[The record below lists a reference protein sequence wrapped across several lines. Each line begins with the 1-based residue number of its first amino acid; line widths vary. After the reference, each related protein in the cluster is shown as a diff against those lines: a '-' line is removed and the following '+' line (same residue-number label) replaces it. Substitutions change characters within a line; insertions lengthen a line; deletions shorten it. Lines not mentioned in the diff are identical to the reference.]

1 MKQRLK
7 KMKIHYPLLLLLKI
21 YFLII
26 LQNVEGQDKY
36 TLSEFL
42 NMGLEKN
49 YSLRIAKNRQEISDN
64 NYTRGNAGFLPT
76 LDLSA
81 RQSGTVN
88 NTDQTFSDAGTSNNK
103 GIHNTTTNAGLNLGW
118 NLFSGFRIQTT
129 YQKLE
134 ELKSQGELSTK
145 LAIENFVSKTA
156 TEYYNYV
163 QQVRQL
169 NNLTYAVSLSRE
181 RFRIDEE
188 RYLIGSGSRL
198 QMLQS
203 RVFLNADSSK
213 LSRQHEVVRA
223 SRIYL
228 NELMGVDD
236 FETLME
242 AKDTS
247 IIVNK
252 DLIYTDLF
260 DNTIKFNTKLLI
272 AASNKNISEYD
283 RKIIASRT
291 YPYLSFNSGYGYTF
305 NTYQSGNLS
314 RQQNLGLNYG
324 FTIGMN
330 IFDGYNR
337 KRELNNALI
346 AIQNERLSYE
356 QLMQEVKAD
365 LLTIYKAYEN
375 NLRLLNLEYEN
386 LETARENME
395 IAFERYRL
403 GNLAGIELREVQ
415 QSLLEAEE
423 RLISLQYQAKLAEIS
438 LMQISG
444 KIMEYF

>member
-1 MKQRLK
+1 MKLNY
-7 KMKIHYPLLLLLKI
+7 HLLVLLKI
-21 YFLII
+21 YLFIFI
-26 LQNVEGQDKY
+26 RNTDGQEKY
-36 TLSEFL
+36 SLSEFINL
-42 NMGLEKN
+42 GLEKN
-49 YSLRIAKNRQEISDN
+49 YSLRIARNKQEISDN
-64 NYTRGNAGFLPT
+64 NFTRGNAGFLPT

-81 RQSGTVN
+81 RQSGTLN
-88 NTDQTFSDAGTSNNK
+88 NTEQIFSDESSSVNK

-145 LAIENFVSKTA
+145 LAIESFISKIA
-156 TEYYNYV
+156 SEYYNYV

-169 NNLTYAVSLSRE
+169 NNLSYAVSLSRE
-181 RFRIDEE
+181 RYRIDEE

-223 SRIYL
+223 SGIFL
-228 NELMGVDD
+228 NELIGADD
-236 FETLME
+236 FNVLIEV
-242 AKDTS
+242 KDTA

-252 DLIYTDLF
+252 NLEYEELLA
-260 DNTIKFNTKLLI
+260 NTLEYNTKLLL
-272 AASNKNISEYD
+272 ASSNLNISEYD
-283 RKIIASRT
+283 RKIIASRS
-291 YPYLSFNSGYGYTF
+291 YPYISFNSGYGYAY
-305 NTYQSGNLS
+305 NTYQSGNMNK
-314 RQQNLGLNYG
+314 QQTLGLNYG
-324 FTIGMN
+324 LTLGMN

-337 KRELNNALI
+337 RREISNALI
-346 AIQNERLSYE
+346 AIDNEKLSYE
-356 QLMQEVKAD
+356 QLTQEIKAD
-365 LLTIYKAYEN
+365 LMTIYKAYEN
-375 NLRLLNLEYEN
+375 NLRLLLLEYEN

-423 RLISLQYQAKLAEIS
+423 RLISLQYQTKLAEIS

-444 KIMEYF
+444 KIIEYF